1 MPSPSLVRIF
11 NAMLTPEQIRDLLKM
26 KPLPVEGGYFAE
38 TYRAKDA
45 VAASALPGSYPGERA
60 ISTAIYYMLTPDTF
74 SALHRLRGDEVY
86 HFYLG
91 DPVEM
96 LQLKPGGAGEA
107 VLLGQDMAAGMRLQ
121 HVVPGGTWQGSRLA
135 PGGKFALMGT
145 TMAPGFDPQD
155 YEAGNRAE
163 LAAQYPQ
170 YSALITW
177 LTR

>member
-1 MPSPSLVRIF
+1 LPSLLPVRIF
-11 NAMLTPEQIRDLLKM
+11 DAMLTAEQIRELLKM
-26 KPLPVEGGYFAE
+26 QPLPVEGGYFSE
-38 TYRAKDA
+38 TYRSKTS
-45 VAASALPGSYPGERA
+45 VPASALPGSYPGERS

-74 SALHRLRGDEVY
+74 SALHRLRGDEVF

-91 DPVEM
+91 DPIEM

-107 VLLGQDMAAGMRLQ
+107 VLLGQNIAAGMHLQ
-121 HVVPGGTWQGSRLA
+121 HVVPAGTWQGARLA

-145 TMAPGFDPQD
+145 TMAPGFNPQD

-163 LAAQYPQ
+163 LIARYPQ